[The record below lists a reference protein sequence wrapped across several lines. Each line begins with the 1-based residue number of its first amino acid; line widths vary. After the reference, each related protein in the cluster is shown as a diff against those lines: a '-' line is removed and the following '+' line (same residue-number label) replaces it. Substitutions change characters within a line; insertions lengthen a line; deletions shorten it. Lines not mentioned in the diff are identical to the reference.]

1 MCKLD
6 VLFKPIVTNTF
17 ISIGGESGQPLLPE
31 FPKWGWLVGDN
42 LGRLAKN
49 CMKSTK
55 SVFLDQN
62 SGGGTWGDRQIFQV
76 VGSPSSP
83 PLEETLV
90 VRCPFW
96 TCQMLFLNIFSLF
109 LQALFANLVYFYFIF
124 PILNCFHL
132 QINTSLL
139 NLYPGT

>member
-6 VLFKPIVTNTF
+6 DLFKPVVTNTL

-31 FPKWGWLVGDN
+31 FPKWGRLVRDN

-76 VGSPSSP
+76 VGSPSSLL
-83 PLEETLV
+83 LEETLV

-96 TCQMLFLNIFSLF
+96 TCQMFFLNIFSHFFTSPVCKSCLYLF
-109 LQALFANLVYFYFIF
+109 HFSSFKLFSFANKHFF
-124 PILNCFHL
+124 
-132 QINTSLL
+132 T
-139 NLYPGT
+139 